1 MAAVV
6 GGKRGQD
13 KGPRRASSPRPP
25 PTGPSRTLVAING
38 GFGGWWD
45 LNVRVPDITAAAEGE
60 PLGPVSGAKPVTA
73 GRAHGPAS
81 RGGPNTCPAALC
93 RGFTGAMGTNVRS
106 DAKSNNLES
115 NTAKSRRTSRTRR
128 VDTEREE
135 GTTE

>member
-13 KGPRRASSPRPP
+13 KGPRRASNPVHH
-25 PTGPSRTLVAING
+25 PTGLRARSSPLMAASAVGGTLTP
-38 GFGGWWD
+38 
-45 LNVRVPDITAAAEGE
+45 RVPDITAAAEGE
-60 PLGPVSGAKPVTA
+60 LLGPVSGAKPVTA
-73 GRAHGPAS
+73 GRAHGPAD

-106 DAKSNNLES
+106 DAKSNNLGS